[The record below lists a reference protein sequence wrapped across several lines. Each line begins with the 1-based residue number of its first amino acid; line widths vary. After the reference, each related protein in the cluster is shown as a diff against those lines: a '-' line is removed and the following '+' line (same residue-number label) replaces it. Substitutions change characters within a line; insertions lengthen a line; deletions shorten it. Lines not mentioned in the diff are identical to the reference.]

1 MLTTTGDPEFTVKSL
16 DVRVPVFPDASVAA
30 TLIWWVPVRAGLQLI
45 EGVARD
51 PETDTEPMFNQ
62 LVPEEGPSYW
72 N

>member
-1 MLTTTGDPEFTVKSL
+1 MDTTGGEHSTVKL
-16 DVRVPVFPDASVAA
+16 ADVRLPVFPDVSVAV

-51 PETDTEPMFNQ
+51 PETDTEPMSTQ
-62 LVPEEGPSYW
+62 LVPEEGPSYR